1 MYIYFRLHQHEI
13 PNALPG
19 KNGRRE
25 STIIIFKSEFF
36 FQPFLG
42 GGEFTNAITGKI
54 KLVKEV
60 LVTLDG
66 HWDDTVMMKDKKTGV
81 SFLLFFFENFC
92 PKKKDCG
99 ILSAILRQ
107 YEELYYADIFMFIS
121 CLLLAVVCVRMVV
134 TLAVKKVRRNLIMNE
149 FLE

>member
-1 MYIYFRLHQHEI
+1 MFPSAQVSKFPSSQIPKYPSSQKGILIILYIYFRPHQHEI

-81 SFLLFFFENFC
+81 SLFIFFKKFALIVLQFC
-92 PKKKDCG
+92 VNTIK
-99 ILSAILRQ
+99 R
-107 YEELYYADIFMFIS
+107 
-121 CLLLAVVCVRMVV
+121 
-134 TLAVKKVRRNLIMNE
+134 
-149 FLE
+149 

>member
-81 SFLLFFFENFC
+81 SLFIL
-92 PKKKDCG
+92 KKNCG
-99 ILSAILRQ
+99 YFSAILCQ
-107 YEELYYADIFMFIS
+107 YNIKIAIYI
-121 CLLLAVVCVRMVV
+121 LLCM
-134 TLAVKKVRRNLIMNE
+134 
-149 FLE
+149 

>member
-1 MYIYFRLHQHEI
+1 MTQVPKFPNFQISKYPTSQRGLLIILYMYLHTSGYTNKKFLTPCLEKMDDEKV
-13 PNALPG
+13 L
-19 KNGRRE
+19 
-25 STIIIFKSEFF
+25 IIFKFDFF

-81 SFLLFFFENFC
+81 SLF
-92 PKKKDCG
+92 
-99 ILSAILRQ
+99 
-107 YEELYYADIFMFIS
+107 IF
-121 CLLLAVVCVRMVV
+121 
-134 TLAVKKVRRNLIMNE
+134 
-149 FLE
+149 

>member
-1 MYIYFRLHQHEI
+1 MFPSAQVSKFPNSQVPKFPKRYFNNLIYIYFRLHQHEI

-81 SFLLFFFENFC
+81 SLF
-92 PKKKDCG
+92 
-99 ILSAILRQ
+99 I
-107 YEELYYADIFMFIS
+107 
-121 CLLLAVVCVRMVV
+121 
-134 TLAVKKVRRNLIMNE
+134 
-149 FLE
+149 